1 MKLIVTGVLLLT
13 SAAAALGQ
21 SISFRDVTASA
32 GLEGYPGGIG
42 VSAFDFNRDGWD
54 DLTFAAD
61 GGGPVLLLNNQ
72 DNTFSDVT
80 DMLGITAEGRML
92 VPIWVDVNN
101 DHRPDLF
108 IGQFSGG
115 RSALY
120 VDQGDGTYLDEA
132 ADRGIDTAAKL
143 GTATFEDLNNDGFQD
158 LFLGVN
164 KGPDKLYLNLDG
176 LRFEDVTEWCG
187 VQGDSTST
195 AMQAMWIDLDEDGDR
210 DLIVMHDLDDV
221 TLLYIND
228 SGTSFS
234 EEAARYSI
242 QDVGVGSSM
251 GLAWGDP
258 NQDGHLD
265 AYVTRIL
272 TAGLYMFDGVRSFTE
287 EATIWNVAHNGVSW
301 GVSFGDF
308 DNDADDDL
316 AIVSAAAA
324 GVQPPSLFLNEI
336 GRFNPEYEIG
346 DFRFQAQDKGMAIGD
361 FNNDG
366 LLDIVI
372 ANQGGRHRLLLNETT
387 SAGSW
392 LSVELRGIESDSFG
406 FGARLE
412 LDVQGRTLTRLIHGG
427 EGYNSQNSSRVHF
440 GIGDA
445 TTADEL
451 RIYWDSGLVQT
462 VRGLHASQRYVIS
475 EGHIY

>member
-1 MKLIVTGVLLLT
+1 MKMRVELRL
-13 SAAAALGQ
+13 
-21 SISFRDVTASA
+21 R
-32 GLEGYPGGIG
+32 
-42 VSAFDFNRDGWD
+42 
-54 DLTFAAD
+54 
-61 GGGPVLLLNNQ
+61 LLLNNQ

-234 EEAARYSI
+234 EEAARCSI
-242 QDVGVGSSM
+242 QDVGVGYSM